1 MGRDRDSDLL
11 PWYIGLTINSMSSSS
26 HIHGLDNGDDKEK
39 MSIGICIA
47 REPLIITRVSGG
59 VNTSGSKEIIVA
71 SSRGMFNTSTSEHNH
86 DRHHNSE

>member
-1 MGRDRDSDLL
+1 
-11 PWYIGLTINSMSSSS
+11 MSTSS

-39 MSIGICIA
+39 MGIGICIA
-47 REPLIITRVSGG
+47 REPLIITGVSGG

-71 SSRGMFNTSTSEHNH
+71 SWGMFNASTSEHNH